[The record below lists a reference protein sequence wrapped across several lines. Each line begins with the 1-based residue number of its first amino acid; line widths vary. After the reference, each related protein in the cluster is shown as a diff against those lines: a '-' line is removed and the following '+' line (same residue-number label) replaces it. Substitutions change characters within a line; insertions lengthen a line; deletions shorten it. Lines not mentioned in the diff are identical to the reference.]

1 MLSAITRKPS
11 TSLSNCELTFVERE
25 AINYKKALAEHDAYE
40 RVLEKL
46 GCRVISLPA
55 EEDYPDSVF
64 VEDTAVILP
73 EVAVLM
79 SPGAESRRGEVDL
92 IEPTLSELRDI
103 VRISPPAY
111 IDGGDVLTVD
121 KSVFVGQSTRTNRAG
136 FESFASILQPLGY
149 SVIPVKVTGAL
160 HLKSACA
167 ALDDKTLLV
176 NPEWLD
182 VSHFKE
188 FRILEV
194 REPFASDC
202 LHIDKTIVLDE
213 SFVETIRHVRESGFK
228 VETIDVSQF
237 GKMEAGLTCLS
248 LIFDAA

>member
-1 MLSAITRKPS
+1 MFLAITRKPAVS
-11 TSLSNCELTFVERE
+11 VSNCELTFLKRE
-25 AINYKKALAEHDAYE
+25 PVDYKIALSQHDAYE
-40 RVLEKL
+40 RILEKL

-55 EEDYPDSVF
+55 KEDYPDSVF

-92 IEPTLSELRDI
+92 IEPLLAKYRET
-103 VRISPPAY
+103 VRIQPPAY
-111 IDGGDVLTVD
+111 IDGGDVLTIG
-121 KSVFVGQSTRTNRAG
+121 KKVFVGQSTRTNGAG
-136 FESFASILQPLGY
+136 VMALREIVRRFGY
-149 SVIPVKVTGAL
+149 SVFPVKVTGAL

-202 LHIDKTIVLDE
+202 LHIEETIVLDE
-213 SFVETIRHVRESGFK
+213 SFVETIRLVRKSGFK
-228 VETIDVSQF
+228 VETIDVSEF